1 MQATA
6 VCKRLLDLSLRRP
19 RTGAVHSV
27 FDHAVNLDFGV
38 DGLIGLIAQG
48 KPLTPYAVSVR
59 TDVPFAQA
67 GVRADMAAQL
77 LEGKLL
83 LPEAGI
89 EIDLARAE
97 PIELSLDAIALL
109 HTMEAKCALERLILD
124 ALAQTDAGESLAP
137 LVMEKGENVF
147 TRFLAPR
154 LARLTCAVSLG
165 AWEEA
170 AAAAANCAGC
180 GMGLTPSSDDLL
192 SGYLSTLHL
201 LYRNTELADAKAHL
215 LTIAQAAANRT
226 NRISGTF
233 LLHSGQALA
242 NAAICDLFRATFTF
256 LDLFAAKRAIERVL
270 AIGSTSGADLLTGIV
285 LALRQNIG
293 GSTS

>member
-1 MQATA
+1 MQATV
-6 VCKRLLDLSLRRP
+6 VCKRLLELSLLRP

-27 FDHAVNLDFGV
+27 FDHAVNLEFGMA
-38 DGLIGLIAQG
+38 GLIGLIAEG
-48 KPLTPYAVSVR
+48 KALTPYAVSVR
-59 TDVPFAQA
+59 TDVPFAQT
-67 GVRADMAAQL
+67 GVRAGMAAQL

-89 EIDLARAE
+89 SLDLSRATQMELSVDSIALCYDSEAKTTLAR
-97 PIELSLDAIALL
+97 
-109 HTMEAKCALERLILD
+109 MILD
-124 ALAQTDAGESLAP
+124 ALNRADAGESMAA
-137 LVMEKGENVF
+137 LVTGGEGNAF

-154 LARLTCAVSLG
+154 LARLTDAVALG

-192 SGYLSTLHL
+192 CGYISTLHL
-201 LYRNTELADAKAHL
+201 LYRNSKVANASSQLSAL
-215 LTIAQAAANRT
+215 AQAAAGKT

-233 LLHSGQALA
+233 LLQSGMALVNSA
-242 NAAICDLFRATFTF
+242 LYE
-256 LDLFAAKRAIERVL
+256 LYRAIYTSLDRLAADRAIARVL
-270 AIGSTSGADLLTGIV
+270 EIGSTSGADMLTGIV
-285 LALRQNIG
+285 LALRQNNG